1 MNKRTQQVILAGLFV
16 VWLLFSAWVSR
27 AEGAQFPGMV
37 RVPRTSELAE
47 FPRELRYELELVA
60 GMTLED
66 ALKYSILTPGSFV
79 DFDSPTIRFVREWNA
94 WIRLRLRNVN
104 LRNSRDFLDAAE
116 VIQKNRARD
125 AWAQLEEGQEEEF
138 QQWKKVK
145 KAVEKMLRELR

>member
-1 MNKRTQQVILAGLFV
+1 MNKRIQLAGVFII
-16 VWLLFSAWVSR
+16 WLLFSAWLSC
-27 AEGAQFPGMV
+27 ANGAQFPGMV
-37 RVPRTSELAE
+37 RVPRTSELTE

-94 WIRLRLRNVN
+94 WIKIRLRNVN

-116 VIQKNRARD
+116 IIQKNRARD
-125 AWAQLEEGQEEEF
+125 AWAQLGKNQEEEF
-138 QQWKKVK
+138 KQWKRVK
-145 KAVEKMLRELR
+145 KAGEKMLRGLR